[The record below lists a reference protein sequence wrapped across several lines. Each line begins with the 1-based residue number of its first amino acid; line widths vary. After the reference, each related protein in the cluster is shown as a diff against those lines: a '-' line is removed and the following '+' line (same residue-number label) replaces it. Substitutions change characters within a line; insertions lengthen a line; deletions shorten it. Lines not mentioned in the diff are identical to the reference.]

1 MVDEPRYKV
10 DPDSKF
16 QKSLNQA
23 FDLTGDLTIPL
34 GLITQRWYQ
43 SNKSIFAL
51 KGKGKYEDLK
61 PRTKTFKLR
70 HIGQVY
76 PILLLSGALQ
86 ASITEPKDSA
96 AFNEI
101 IDKKILFLGVRTSQ
115 IKYARAHQF
124 GNPKGNLPARPFLL
138 TGAEQVANPEQ
149 KKAVG
154 IYNGIVQKYIMEV
167 LKRA

>member
-1 MVDEPRYKV
+1 MVVEYKV
-10 DPDSKF
+10 DPDSSF

-23 FDLTGDLTIPL
+23 YDLTGDLTIPL
-34 GLITQRWYQ
+34 GLITKRWYQ

-61 PRTKTFKLR
+61 PRTKKFKLR

-76 PILLLSGALQ
+76 PILLLSGTLA
-86 ASITEPKDSA
+86 ASITEPQDGA

-101 IDKKILFLGVRTSQ
+101 VNKKILLLGVRTDQ

-124 GNPKGNLPARPFLL
+124 GNPGNNLPARPFLL
-138 TGAEQVANPEQ
+138 TGAEQVANAEQ
-149 KKAVG
+149 KKSLS
-154 IYNGIVQKYIMEV
+154 IYNSIVQKYIMEV